1 MTSLCQALVYVV
13 VGVDDDDPIV
23 VVVVVEDDFN
33 IVELLSVGEKRLL
46 EKPL

>member
-13 VGVDDDDPIV
+13 VGVDDDDPI